1 MKTIQTTWERVFE
14 KSKLILFNEY
24 PNILNRLGE
33 YDELAQFYPESE
45 DETDNEIFQ
54 WYLVDGFTAEWLE
67 RFCPS
72 IYEDV
77 HWSDTMGNY
86 VLAVRH
92 FGTGWDGVRT
102 QLEIK
107 DEDEDMFDLYKK
119 YYYDDLPDWAKKD
132 IL

>member
-1 MKTIQTTWERVFE
+1 
-14 KSKLILFNEY
+14 
-24 PNILNRLGE
+24 
-33 YDELAQFYPESE
+33 
-45 DETDNEIFQ
+45 
-54 WYLVDGFTAEWLE
+54 
-67 RFCPS
+67 
-72 IYEDV
+72 
-77 HWSDTMGNY
+77 MGNY

>member
-54 WYLVDGFTAEWLE
+54 WYLVDGFTAE
-67 RFCPS
+67 
-72 IYEDV
+72 
-77 HWSDTMGNY
+77 
-86 VLAVRH
+86 
-92 FGTGWDGVRT
+92 
-102 QLEIK
+102 
-107 DEDEDMFDLYKK
+107 
-119 YYYDDLPDWAKKD
+119 
-132 IL
+132 